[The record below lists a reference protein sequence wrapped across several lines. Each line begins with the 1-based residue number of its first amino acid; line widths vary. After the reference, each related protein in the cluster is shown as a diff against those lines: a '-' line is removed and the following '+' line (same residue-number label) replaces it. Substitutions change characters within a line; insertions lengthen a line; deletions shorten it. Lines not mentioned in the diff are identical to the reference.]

1 MKQQPGL
8 NAGPS
13 KKQSLYKCCIRLAAV
28 ITLGVMSQPLWIFGA
43 TPKVVQAQGVNAC
56 GVITNPLTPE
66 EQQHA
71 RIAWQYFVNNYQK
84 DTGFVNST
92 GGYPSG
98 TLWDMGNYLMALNA
112 VRWMNI
118 IDQKEFDNRLNKL
131 LTTLGNLK
139 LIENSLP
146 NKVYNAANG
155 QMTDYGNK
163 PIDKGIGWSALDIAR
178 LLAAF
183 RGIQTCNPQY
193 TNWIKSIVD
202 RWALKRTI
210 KDGQLYGAVV
220 MPDGR
225 LMEVQEGRL
234 GYEEY
239 AARCFELWGFSAPKA
254 LSFEPFQ
261 MVNIYGVPVPADTR
275 SYQDTNANNYVVS
288 ESYLLDGIEFGFLG
302 SQMQDYAARVF
313 EVQKRRFEAT
323 GQLTAVSEDN
333 IDGPPYFL
341 YNTIFSNGEAWA
353 TITEKNELTPA
364 KRTISTKAAFGW
376 RYIYPQSEYAKKL
389 FEVAKGLINPD
400 KGGFYAGLYEETKQP
415 NKSMT
420 GNTNGLIIEILYYK
434 ARGNQPL
441 VATKGISA
449 STGKPQKNI
458 AMKGFPA
465 PAGAKPFGEDA
476 VQPASSPKAAAAS
489 PPAPKDKES
498 SSSNPP
504 AASPSSK
511 PSNKDKPPSSKVAD
525 VPKSAEKDSGA
536 SSARKAEKR
545 AERERQREENRQK
558 REEKRIEKESRR
570 KEEENKRDADK
581 ARKQELQSKKQ
592 EEEVKI
598 KHAEEIK
605 RIQEDGKKRLSALS
619 LSLPLGSSAVDAA
632 AIKISPVPSVGSL
645 DKSSQFHNLKR
656 PLKMAEKRYAEAAWQ
671 YFKMNCDPT
680 TGLVSDRGDMKG
692 TTLWGIGDYL
702 EALQAAEALDII
714 TLKEF
719 DARVR
724 LLLGALKKMPL
735 FAGELPH
742 RGYDTRT
749 LTPVDYG
756 MNPTTI
762 GTGWSGLDIG
772 RVLVALHNLKGNH
785 AEYTST
791 VDKIV
796 LDWSFLRA
804 IRDGRVHS
812 ATVDKDQ
819 SGRLVTRVKPD
830 PRLGYE
836 EYAARGYQLWG
847 FTVDEAAVGGKYAT
861 QDVEGVRVPVERER
875 ERKRPDV
882 RQITVSNP
890 FIQYGLELGF
900 DPQMRSLV
908 TPLLEAQARRYKNKG
923 ILTAG
928 GTTLSRQD
936 PFVINS
942 TISTKDKSWDTLA
955 DDGTDISKSR
965 MISTAAAFAYYAL
978 FPNDDYAK
986 ELYQSTVDLYNPALG
1001 FYDGVNEKTGLTSNL
1016 ATAETN
1022 SLVLQSLLFQLRGHQ
1037 PLLADDTSRNSP
1049 WWKALDKGEIGTG
1062 LPIDAKPQL
1071 RLVKTASGFYWDSAK
1086 GRFQP
1091 DVIDAK
1097 SARSQ

>member
-1 MKQQPGL
+1 MRHKSENASLSRRQQFY
-8 NAGPS
+8 S
-13 KKQSLYKCCIRLAAV
+13 RCVRVAAV
-28 ITLGVMSQPLWIFGA
+28 ITLGVMSQPLWIFGSA
-43 TPKVVQAQGVNAC
+43 PKAAAQAQGANAC
-56 GVITNPLTPE
+56 SAIANPLTPE
-66 EQQHA
+66 EQQYA

-118 IDQKEFDNRLNKL
+118 IDQKEFDNRLNKF
-131 LTTLGNLK
+131 LTTLEGLK

-163 PIDKGIGWSALDIAR
+163 PTDKGIGWSALDIAR

-193 TNWIKSIVD
+193 SNWIKSVVD
-202 RWALKRTI
+202 RWALKRAI

-225 LMEVQEGRL
+225 LLEVQEGRL

-275 SYQDTNANNYVVS
+275 SYQETNANNYVVS

-302 SQMQDYAARVF
+302 TQMQDYAARVF

-353 TITEKNELTPA
+353 TITEKNELNPA
-364 KRTISTKAAFGW
+364 KRSISTKAAFGW
-376 RYIYPQSEYAKKL
+376 RYIYPQSDYAKKL
-389 FEVAKGLINPD
+389 FDVAKGLSNPD

-441 VATKGISA
+441 VATKGVSA
-449 STGKPQKNI
+449 SVGKPQKSI
-458 AMKGFPA
+458 VMKGFPA
-465 PAGAKPFGEDA
+465 PVGAKPYGEDA
-476 VQPASSPKAAAAS
+476 VQPASSAQKSAPPPQDKGAS
-489 PPAPKDKES
+489 LSQKTAE
-498 SSSNPP
+498 
-504 AASPSSK
+504 ASSK
-511 PSNKDKPPSSKVAD
+511 ARGSSKSLGSTTSEARR
-525 VPKSAEKDSGA
+525 AEKQT
-536 SSARKAEKR
+536 
-545 AERERQREENRQK
+545 ERDRQREESRQK
-558 REEKRIEKESRR
+558 REESRR
-570 KEEENKRDADK
+570 ERDARKKEEEDRKNAEK
-581 ARKQELQSKKQ
+581 ARQQELKASKQ
-592 EEEVKI
+592 AEEAKI
-598 KHAEEIK
+598 KHAEEIQK
-605 RIQEDGKKRLSALS
+605 IQEEGKRKLSALS
-619 LSLPLGSSAVDAA
+619 TALPLGSSAVDDSG
-632 AIKISPVPSVGSL
+632 IQVSPVPSVGGL
-645 DKSSQFHNLKR
+645 DKSSQFHRLKR
-656 PLKMAEKRYAEAAWQ
+656 SLKMAEKRYVEAAWQ
-671 YFKMNCDPT
+671 YFKVNTDSK

-692 TTLWGIGDYL
+692 ATLWGVGDYL
-702 EALQAAEALDII
+702 EALQSAEALDII

-719 DARVR
+719 DERTR

-742 RGYDTRT
+742 RGYDIRT
-749 LTPVDYG
+749 LSPVDYG
-756 MNPTTI
+756 MNPTSV

-785 AEYTST
+785 PEYTST

-812 ATVDKDQ
+812 ATVEKDQ

-847 FTVDEAAVGGKYAT
+847 FEVDEAAVGGKYAT
-861 QDVEGVRVPVERER
+861 QDVEGIQVPVERER

-928 GTTLSRQD
+928 GTTLSRQA
-936 PFVINS
+936 PYVINS
-942 TISTKDKSWDTLA
+942 TISTKEKSWDTLA

-1037 PLLADDTSRNSP
+1037 PLLADNASRSSP

-1071 RLVKTASGFYWDSAK
+1071 RLIKTASGSYWDSAK
-1086 GRFQP
+1086 DKYRP
-1091 DVIDAK
+1091 DADDSK

>member
-1 MKQQPGL
+1 MKQ
-8 NAGPS
+8 N
-13 KKQSLYKCCIRLAAV
+13 LYKRCIRLAAV
-28 ITLGVMSQPLWIFGA
+28 ITIGVVSQPLWIFGT
-43 TPKVVQAQGVNAC
+43 TPKAVQAEGVNAC
-56 GVITNPLTPE
+56 GVITNPLTAE

-118 IDQKEFDNRLNKL
+118 IDQKEFDNRLNKF

-146 NKVYNAANG
+146 NKVYNAATG

-193 TNWIKSIVD
+193 TNWIKSVVD

-220 MPDGR
+220 MPDGK
-225 LMEVQEGRL
+225 LLEVQEGRL

-254 LSFEPFQ
+254 VSFEPFQ
-261 MVNIYGVPVPADTR
+261 MVSIYGVPVPADTR

-341 YNTIFSNGEAWA
+341 YNTIFSNGQAWA

-364 KRTISTKAAFGW
+364 KRTISTKAAYGW
-376 RYIYPQSEYAKKL
+376 RYIYPQSDYAKKL

-400 KGGFYAGLYEETKQP
+400 KGGFYAGLYEETKLP

-441 VATKGISA
+441 VATKGIST

-458 AMKGFPA
+458 AIKGFPA
-465 PAGAKPFGEDA
+465 PAGAKPFGEDT
-476 VQPASSPKAAAAS
+476 VQPAAPQQSAAAPPPPPKDKPSSFPKAAAA
-489 PPAPKDKES
+489 P
-498 SSSNPP
+498 
-504 AASPSSK
+504 
-511 PSNKDKPPSSKVAD
+511 PSNKEKVPAFKAVDAAKSGNQSSSVSAART
-525 VPKSAEKDSGA
+525 AEKQ
-536 SSARKAEKR
+536 
-545 AERERQREENRQK
+545 AERERQREESRQK
-558 REEKRIEKESRR
+558 REERKREREARR
-570 KEEENKRDADK
+570 KEEETNRDAEK
-581 ARKQELQSKKQ
+581 ARTQEILAKKQ
-592 EEEVKI
+592 EEEIKV

-605 RIQEDGKKRLSALS
+605 KIQEDGKKRLSALS
-619 LSLPLGSSAVDAA
+619 TSLPLGRSAVDATG
-632 AIKISPVPSVGSL
+632 IQVSPVPSVGSL

-719 DARVR
+719 DARIR

-756 MNPTTI
+756 MNPTTV
-762 GTGWSGLDIG
+762 GTGWSGVDIG

-812 ATVDKDQ
+812 AVVEKDQ

-847 FTVDEAAVGGKYAT
+847 FAVDEAAVGGKYTT
-861 QDVEGVRVPVERER
+861 QEVEGVRVPVERER
-875 ERKRPDV
+875 DRKRPDV

-928 GTTLSRQD
+928 GTTLSRQA
-936 PFVINS
+936 PYVINS

-986 ELYQSTVDLYNPALG
+986 ELYQSTVDLYNSAMG

-1071 RLVKTASGFYWDSAK
+1071 RLVKTASGSYWDSSK
-1086 GRFQP
+1086 GNLSP
-1091 DVIDAK
+1091 DAATSK
-1097 SARSQ
+1097 SAQSQ

>member
-1 MKQQPGL
+1 MKQSALDATP
-8 NAGPS
+8 P
-13 KKQSLYKCCIRLAAV
+13 KKQSLYDRCLRRLTSV
-28 ITLGVMSQPLWIFGA
+28 ITLVVISQPLWVFGI
-43 TPKVVQAQGVNAC
+43 TPKAVQAEGANAC

-66 EQQHA
+66 EQQYA

-112 VRWMNI
+112 VRWMGI

-146 NKVYNAANG
+146 NKVYNAANA
-155 QMTDYGNK
+155 QMTDYGNN

-193 TNWIKSIVD
+193 TDWIKSVVS

-210 KDGQLYGAVV
+210 KDGQLFGAVV
-220 MPDGR
+220 MPDGK

-261 MVNIYGVPVPADTR
+261 MVSIYGVPVPADTR

-288 ESYLLDGIEFGFLG
+288 ESYILDGIEFGFLG
-302 SQMQDYAARVF
+302 GQMQDYAARVF

-323 GQLTAVSEDN
+323 GQITAVSEDN

-341 YNTIFSNGEAWA
+341 YNTIFSNGVAWA

-364 KRTISTKAAFGW
+364 KRSISTKAAFGW
-376 RYIYPQSEYAKKL
+376 RYLYPQSDYAKKV
-389 FEVAKGLINPD
+389 FEIGKGLSNPD

-441 VATKGISA
+441 IATKGVSA
-449 STGKPQKNI
+449 SGGKPQANI
-458 AMKGFPA
+458 TMKEFPA
-465 PAGAKPFGEDA
+465 PTGAKPFGADA
-476 VQPASSPKAAAAS
+476 VQPAPPPQKVAEAPPPPVKPSSAPPKSAAAPPPPKAA
-489 PPAPKDKES
+489 PV
-498 SSSNPP
+498 
-504 AASPSSK
+504 
-511 PSNKDKPPSSKVAD
+511 KVAN
-525 VPKSAEKDSGA
+525 VPSGSQGGSAAAQVRRAEKQA
-536 SSARKAEKR
+536 QQ
-545 AERERQREENRQK
+545 ERQREEKRQK
-558 REEKRIEKESRR
+558 REDKKRERDARR
-570 KEEENKRDADK
+570 KEEEDRKNAEK
-581 ARKQELQSKKQ
+581 ARKQEIQAKKQ
-592 EEEVKI
+592 EEQLKI
-598 KHAEEIK
+598 EHAEEIK
-605 RIQEDGKKRLSALS
+605 KIQEDGKKRLSALS
-619 LSLPLGSSAVDAA
+619 TSLPLGSSTENTAG
-632 AIKISPVPSVGSL
+632 IQISPVPPVGAL
-645 DKSSQFHNLKR
+645 DKSSQFHNIKR
-656 PLKMAEKRYAEAAWQ
+656 SLKMAEKRYAEAAWQ

-692 TTLWGIGDYL
+692 TTLWGVGDYL

-719 DARVR
+719 DQRVR

-735 FAGELPH
+735 YAGELPH
-742 RGYDTRT
+742 RGYDIRT

-756 MNPTTI
+756 MNPTTV

-785 AEYTST
+785 PEYTST

-812 ATVDKDQ
+812 ATVEKDQ

-847 FTVDEAAVGGKYAT
+847 FEVDEAAVGGKYAT
-861 QDVEGVRVPVERER
+861 QEVEGVQVPVERER

-928 GTTLSRQD
+928 GTTLSRQA
-936 PFVINS
+936 PYVINS

-955 DDGTDISKSR
+955 DDGTDISKNR
-965 MISTAAAFAYYAL
+965 MISTAAAFSYYAL

-986 ELYQSTVDLYNPALG
+986 ELYQSTVDLYNPAMG

-1037 PLLADDTSRNSP
+1037 PLLADDISRNSP

-1071 RLVKTASGFYWDSAK
+1071 RLVKTASGSYWDSSK
-1086 GRFQP
+1086 RNLSP
-1091 DVIDAK
+1091 DAATSK
-1097 SARSQ
+1097 SAQSQ

>member
-1 MKQQPGL
+1 MKQSALDATP
-8 NAGPS
+8 P
-13 KKQSLYKCCIRLAAV
+13 KKQSLYDRCLRRLTSV
-28 ITLGVMSQPLWIFGA
+28 ITLVVISQPLWVFGI
-43 TPKVVQAQGVNAC
+43 TPKAVQAEGANAC

-66 EQQHA
+66 EQQYA

-112 VRWMNI
+112 VRWMGI

-146 NKVYNAANG
+146 NKVYNAANA
-155 QMTDYGNK
+155 QMTDYGNN

-193 TNWIKSIVD
+193 TDWIKSVVS

-210 KDGQLYGAVV
+210 KDGQLFGAVV
-220 MPDGR
+220 MPDGK

-261 MVNIYGVPVPADTR
+261 MVSIYGVPVPADTR

-288 ESYLLDGIEFGFLG
+288 ESYILDGIEFGFLG
-302 SQMQDYAARVF
+302 GQMQDYAARVF

-323 GQLTAVSEDN
+323 GQITAVSEDN

-341 YNTIFSNGEAWA
+341 YNTIFSNGVAWA

-364 KRTISTKAAFGW
+364 KRSISTKAAFGW
-376 RYIYPQSEYAKKL
+376 RYLYPQSDYAKKV
-389 FEVAKGLINPD
+389 FEIGKGLSNPD

-441 VATKGISA
+441 IATKGVSA
-449 STGKPQKNI
+449 SGGKPQANI
-458 AMKGFPA
+458 TMKEFPA
-465 PAGAKPFGEDA
+465 PTGAKPFGADA
-476 VQPASSPKAAAAS
+476 VQPAPPPQKVAEAPPPPAKPSSAPPKSAAAPPPPKAA
-489 PPAPKDKES
+489 PV
-498 SSSNPP
+498 
-504 AASPSSK
+504 
-511 PSNKDKPPSSKVAD
+511 KVAN
-525 VPKSAEKDSGA
+525 VPSGSQGGSAAAQARRAEKQA
-536 SSARKAEKR
+536 QQ
-545 AERERQREENRQK
+545 ERQREEKRQK
-558 REEKRIEKESRR
+558 REDKKRERDARR
-570 KEEENKRDADK
+570 KEEEDRKNAEK
-581 ARKQELQSKKQ
+581 ARKQEIQAKKQ
-592 EEEVKI
+592 EEQLKI
-598 KHAEEIK
+598 EHAEEIK
-605 RIQEDGKKRLSALS
+605 KIQEDGKKRLSALS
-619 LSLPLGSSAVDAA
+619 TSLPLGSSTENTAG
-632 AIKISPVPSVGSL
+632 IQISPVPPVGAL
-645 DKSSQFHNLKR
+645 DKSSQFHNIKR
-656 PLKMAEKRYAEAAWQ
+656 SLKMAEKRYAEAAWQ

-692 TTLWGIGDYL
+692 TTLWGVGDYL

-719 DARVR
+719 DQRVR

-735 FAGELPH
+735 YAGELPH
-742 RGYDTRT
+742 RGYDIRT

-756 MNPTTI
+756 MNPTTV

-785 AEYTST
+785 PEYTST

-812 ATVDKDQ
+812 ATVEKDQ

-847 FTVDEAAVGGKYAT
+847 FEVDEAAVGGKYAT
-861 QDVEGVRVPVERER
+861 QEVEGVQVPVERER

-928 GTTLSRQD
+928 GTTLSRQA
-936 PFVINS
+936 PYVINS

-955 DDGTDISKSR
+955 DDGTDISKNR
-965 MISTAAAFAYYAL
+965 MISTAAAFSYYAL

-986 ELYQSTVDLYNPALG
+986 ELYQSTVDLYNPAMG

-1037 PLLADDTSRNSP
+1037 PLLADDISRNSP

-1071 RLVKTASGFYWDSAK
+1071 RLVKTASGSYWDSSK
-1086 GRFQP
+1086 RNLSP
-1091 DVIDAK
+1091 DAATSK
-1097 SARSQ
+1097 SAQSQ

>member
-1 MKQQPGL
+1 MKQSALDATP
-8 NAGPS
+8 P
-13 KKQSLYKCCIRLAAV
+13 KKQSLYDRCLRRLTSI
-28 ITLGVMSQPLWIFGA
+28 ITLVVISQPLWVFGI
-43 TPKVVQAQGVNAC
+43 TPKAVQAEGANAC
-56 GVITNPLTPE
+56 GAITNPLTPE
-66 EQQHA
+66 EQQYA

-112 VRWMNI
+112 VRWMGI
-118 IDQKEFDNRLNKL
+118 IDQKEFDNRLNKF

-146 NKVYNAANG
+146 NKVYNAANA

-193 TNWIKSIVD
+193 TNWIKSVVD

-210 KDGQLYGAVV
+210 KNGQLFGAVV
-220 MPDGR
+220 MPDGK

-302 SQMQDYAARVF
+302 NQMQDYAARVF

-341 YNTIFSNGEAWA
+341 YNTIFSNGAAWA
-353 TITEKNELTPA
+353 TITEKNELNPA

-376 RYIYPQSEYAKKL
+376 RYIYPQSDYAKKL
-389 FEVAKGLINPD
+389 FEVAKSLIKPD
-400 KGGFYAGLYEETKQP
+400 KGGFYAGLYEETKLP

-434 ARGNQPL
+434 ARGSQPL

-449 STGKPQKNI
+449 SSGKPQAKI

-465 PAGAKPFGEDA
+465 PAGAKPYGEDS
-476 VQPASSPKAAAAS
+476 VEPASSAQKSVEVPRPKPEKSSGSQKSTKA
-489 PPAPKDKES
+489 S
-498 SSSNPP
+498 SSSKFSSVKGTDTPQ
-504 AASPSSK
+504 SSK
-511 PSNKDKPPSSKVAD
+511 GGSAVSETRR
-525 VPKSAEKDSGA
+525 AEKQA
-536 SSARKAEKR
+536 QQE
-545 AERERQREENRQK
+545 QQQEEDRQK
-558 REEKRIEKESRR
+558 REERKRERDARK
-570 KEEENKRDADK
+570 KEEEGRRNAEKV
-581 ARKQELQSKKQ
+581 RKQELQAKKQ
-592 EEEVKI
+592 EEALKI

-605 RIQEDGKKRLSALS
+605 KIQEDGKKRLSALS
-619 LSLPLGSSAVDAA
+619 TALPLGSSAVDTAE
-632 AIKISPVPSVGSL
+632 IKILPVPSVGAL
-645 DKSSQFHNLKR
+645 DKSSQFHNVKR
-656 PLKMAEKRYAEAAWQ
+656 SLKMAEKRYAEAAWQ
-671 YFKMNCDPT
+671 YFKTNYDPN

-692 TTLWGIGDYL
+692 ATLWGIGDYL

-714 TLKEF
+714 TLKDF
-719 DARVR
+719 DERVR

-742 RGYDTRT
+742 RGYDIRT

-756 MNPTTI
+756 MNPTTV

-772 RVLVALHNLKGNH
+772 RVLVAFHNLKGNH
-785 AEYTST
+785 PEYTST

-812 ATVDKDQ
+812 ATVEKDQ

-847 FTVDEAAVGGKYAT
+847 FEVDEAAVGGKYAT
-861 QDVEGVRVPVERER
+861 QEVEGVQVPVERER

-890 FIQYGLELGF
+890 FIQYGLELGL

-908 TPLLEAQARRYKNKG
+908 TPMLEAQARRYKNKG
-923 ILTAG
+923 ILTAS
-928 GTTLSRQD
+928 GTTLSRQA
-936 PFVINS
+936 PYVINS
-942 TISTKDKSWDTLA
+942 TISTKEKSWDTLA
-955 DDGTDISKSR
+955 DDGTDISKNR

-986 ELYQSTVDLYNPALG
+986 ELYQSTVDLYNPSLG

-1022 SLVLQSLLFQLRGHQ
+1022 SLVLQSILFQLRGHQ
-1037 PLLADDTSRNSP
+1037 PLLADDTSRSSP
-1049 WWKALDKGEIGTG
+1049 WWKALEKGEIGTG

-1071 RLVKTASGFYWDSAK
+1071 QFVKTVSGSYWNSSK
-1086 GRFQP
+1086 GNLSP
-1091 DVIDAK
+1091 DAATSK

>member
-1 MKQQPGL
+1 MRPL
-8 NAGPS
+8 LLDATS
-13 KKQSLYKCCIRLAAV
+13 SRKQSLYSRCLKQLTSVITIAV
-28 ITLGVMSQPLWIFGA
+28 ISQPLWVFGM
-43 TPKVVQAQGVNAC
+43 TPKIVQAQGANAC
-56 GVITNPLTPE
+56 GAITNPLTPE

-118 IDQKEFDNRLNKL
+118 IDQKELDNRLNKF
-131 LTTLGNLK
+131 LTSIGKLK

-155 QMTDYGNK
+155 QMTDYGNN
-163 PIDKGIGWSALDIAR
+163 PIEKGIGWSALDIAR

-183 RGIQTCNPQY
+183 RGIQVCNPQY

-202 RWALKRTI
+202 RWDLKRMI
-210 KDGQLYGAVV
+210 KDGQLFGAVV
-220 MPDGR
+220 RPDGK
-225 LMEVQEGRL
+225 LIEVQEGRL

-239 AARCFELWGFSAPKA
+239 AARCFELWGFLAPKA

-261 MVNIYGVPVPADTR
+261 MVNIYGVPIPADTR

-341 YNTIFSNGEAWA
+341 YNTVFSNGVAWA
-353 TITEKNELTPA
+353 TITEKNELIPA

-376 RYIYPQSEYAKKL
+376 RYIYPQSDYAKKL
-389 FEVAKGLINPD
+389 FEVAKGLIKPD
-400 KGGFYAGLYEETKQP
+400 KGGFYAGLYEETKLP

-449 STGKPQKNI
+449 SIGKPQANI

-465 PAGAKPFGEDA
+465 PTGAKPYGEDA
-476 VQPASSPKAAAAS
+476 VQPVS
-489 PPAPKDKES
+489 
-498 SSSNPP
+498 
-504 AASPSSK
+504 
-511 PSNKDKPPSSKVAD
+511 SSKVAAAPPPS
-525 VPKSAEKDSGA
+525 PKPKKSSTPQSSTAAPPKPQTSSAKVATAPEPSKGGSAVSRARRAEKQ
-536 SSARKAEKR
+536 AEK
-545 AERERQREENRQK
+545 ERRQEEKRQK
-558 REEKRIEKESRR
+558 REDKKREREGRR
-570 KEEENKRDADK
+570 TEEENRRNAEK
-581 ARKQELQSKKQ
+581 ARKQELQAKKQ
-592 EEEVKI
+592 EEALKI

-605 RIQEDGKKRLSALS
+605 KIQEDGKKRLSALS
-619 LSLPLGSSAVDAA
+619 TALPLGTSAGDTAG
-632 AIKISPVPSVGSL
+632 IKITPVPSVGAL
-645 DKSSQFHNLKR
+645 DKSSEFHNVKR
-656 PLKMAEKRYAEAAWQ
+656 SLKMAEKRYAEVAWQ
-671 YFKMNCDPT
+671 YFKVNYDAN

-692 TTLWGIGDYL
+692 TTLWGVGDYL
-702 EALQAAEALDII
+702 EALQAAEALDVI
-714 TLKEF
+714 TLQDF
-719 DARVR
+719 DERTR

-742 RGYDTRT
+742 RGYDIRT

-756 MNPTTI
+756 MNPTPV

-785 AEYTST
+785 PEYTST
-791 VDKIV
+791 IDKIV

-812 ATVDKDQ
+812 AVVEKDQ

-847 FTVDEAAVGGKYAT
+847 FEVDEAAVGGKYVM
-861 QDVEGVRVPVERER
+861 QEVEGVKIPVERER

-928 GTTLSRQD
+928 GTTLSRQA
-936 PFVINS
+936 PYVINS

-955 DDGTDISKSR
+955 DDGTDISKNR

-978 FPNDDYAK
+978 FPQDEYAK
-986 ELYQSTVDLYNPALG
+986 ELYQSTVDLYNSALG

-1049 WWKALDKGEIGTG
+1049 WWKALSKGEIGTG

-1071 RLVKTASGFYWDSAK
+1071 RLVKTASGSYWDSVR
-1086 GRFQP
+1086 GTFHP
-1091 DVIDAK
+1091 EGDTAK
-1097 SARSQ
+1097 SAQSQ